1 MDLQPILPNSGK
13 TFRLKL
19 GGRPDETESVET
31 KQSGPERSNDFKN
44 GKRPSQLRA
53 SEVLNGIAVDF
64 WLGFPRVGVVSTPS
78 KDPPLFYL
86 LSAMK

>member
-1 MDLQPILPNSGK
+1 MDLQSILPNNGK
-13 TFRLKL
+13 TFHLEL
-19 GGRPDETESVET
+19 GAPDEAESVET
-31 KQSGPERSNDFKN
+31 KQSGSERSNDFKN

-78 KDPPLFYL
+78 KKPPLFYL